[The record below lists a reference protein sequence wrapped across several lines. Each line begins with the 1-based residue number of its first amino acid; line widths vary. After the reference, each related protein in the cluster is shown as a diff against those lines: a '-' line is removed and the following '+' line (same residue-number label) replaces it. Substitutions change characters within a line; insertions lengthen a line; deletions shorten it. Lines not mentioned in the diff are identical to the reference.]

1 MGQTPITAIVDCL
14 TRKKNYALINLAA
27 NFSFRVIAS
36 KSKKK
41 ILGKK
46 LYYKKNNTLSIKWVS
61 FFSHPTLVYIP
72 IKKNRK
78 VVSRRRDVAL
88 KPILPPH
95 EEYYKCFVHFL
106 WDFANGKREVGFLKK
121 DLLKNDILFGM
132 VSKKQIA
139 LAGILGYFT

>member
-1 MGQTPITAIVDCL
+1 MSGKKVGQTPITAIVDCL
-14 TRKKNYALINLAA
+14 TWKKNYTLINLAA
-27 NFSFRVIAS
+27 NFSFRVLAS

-41 ILGKK
+41 ILEKK
-46 LYYKKNNTLSIKWVS
+46 LNYKKKNTLSIKWVS

-95 EEYYKCFVHFL
+95 EEHYKCFVHFL

-121 DLLKNDILFGM
+121 GLLKNDILFGM
-132 VSKKQIA
+132 V
-139 LAGILGYFT
+139 